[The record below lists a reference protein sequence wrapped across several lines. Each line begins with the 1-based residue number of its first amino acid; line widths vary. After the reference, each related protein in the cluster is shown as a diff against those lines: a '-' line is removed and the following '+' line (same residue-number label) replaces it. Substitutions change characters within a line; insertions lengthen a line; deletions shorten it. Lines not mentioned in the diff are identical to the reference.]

1 MIKSIYMAENVNYK
15 VLWVDDDL
23 SIIDGYAVRA
33 EEYNLELDHA
43 SNWEEAELKLRTHFR
58 EYSAI
63 ILDAN
68 CKLKPSDRTPSE
80 YFLGQVSVRLARIFG
95 EKHEFIPWYVL
106 SAGTMSN
113 YKTVLAL
120 INTDERKEMEPD
132 WGKLQY
138 QKDGSGDDDPSLLF
152 KKIKEIAEK
161 KTINKVLFRHAEVFK
176 YLGAGNLIDSIQA
189 RSYVLKMLSA
199 LYNPEENLNF
209 EYEGNP
215 LRKVLEHLFRTV
227 HKYGLIPDKC
237 IENDRVNLQDSS
249 RFLAGLEIRYTSS
262 PTVQKIR
269 FGEAGDGKEGK
280 GGDKISSSEIASGIV
295 SILDFSNQDSHTGED
310 TPYTI
315 EEDKKEIFFGCVL
328 YLAQAIKFFGRY
340 IEEHPNREDNLA
352 KHQIV
357 LEESKGGKPHASKSE
372 KRLGYAPKILSR
384 EELIGSTGCVTNE
397 DKFYAVRGCCK
408 LQRKEDLGKQIKI
421 IELIDNEGNDK
432 ECYPYIVTKKELIE

>member
-15 VLWVDDDL
+15 VLWVDDEL
-23 SIIDGYAVRA
+23 SIIKGYAVRA
-33 EEYNLELDHA
+33 EGYNLELDHA
-43 SNWEEAELKLRTHFR
+43 SNWEEAELKLRTHFK

-68 CKLKPSDRTPSE
+68 CKLKPSDSTPSK
-80 YFLGQVSVRLARIFG
+80 YFLGQVSVRMARIFG

-106 SAGTMSN
+106 SAGTMSD
-113 YKTVLAL
+113 YDIVLEL
-120 INTDERKEMEPD
+120 INTDERKEMESE

-209 EYEGNP
+209 VYEGNP
-215 LRKVLEHLFRTV
+215 LRKVLEYLFRGA
-227 HKYGLIPDKC
+227 HRHGLIPDQC
-237 IENDRVNLQDSS
+237 IENGRVNLQDSS

-269 FGEAGDGKEGK
+269 FGEAGDAIFNQEV
-280 GGDKISSSEIASGIV
+280 ASV
-295 SILDFSNQDSHTGED
+295 VLSILKFTNQDSHTGED

-328 YLAQAIKFFGRY
+328 HLAQAIKFLGRY
-340 IEEHPNREDNLA
+340 IEEHPNPEDNCT
-352 KHQIV
+352 KHLRVQ
-357 LEESKGGKPHASKSE
+357 S
-372 KRLGYAPKILSR
+372 
-384 EELIGSTGCVTNE
+384 
-397 DKFYAVRGCCK
+397 
-408 LQRKEDLGKQIKI
+408 
-421 IELIDNEGNDK
+421 
-432 ECYPYIVTKKELIE
+432 

>member
-15 VLWVDDDL
+15 VLWVDDDK
-23 SIIDGYAVRA
+23 SIIEGYAVRA
-33 EEYNLELDHA
+33 EGYNLELDHA

-68 CKLKPSDRTPSE
+68 CKLKPSDLKPNE

-106 SAGTMSN
+106 SAGTMKDYN
-113 YKTVLAL
+113 IVLAL

-152 KKIKEIAEK
+152 KKIKEIAEN

-209 EYEGNP
+209 VYEGNP
-215 LRKVLEHLFRTV
+215 LRKVLEHLFRGA
-227 HKYGLIPDKC
+227 HRHGLIPDQC
-237 IENDRVNLQDSS
+237 IKNGRVNLQDSS
-249 RFLAGLEIRYTSS
+249 RCLAGSEIRSASS
-262 PTVQKIR
+262 HK
-269 FGEAGDGKEGK
+269 K
-280 GGDKISSSEIASGIV
+280 KISCDPIFNQEVASV
-295 SILDFSNQDSHTGED
+295 VLSILNFTNQDSHTGED

-315 EEDKKEIFFGCVL
+315 EEDKREIFFGYVL
-328 YLAQAIKFFGRY
+328 HLAQAIKCLGRY
-340 IEEHPNREDNLA
+340 IEMHSNPEDNRT
-352 KHQIV
+352 KHPLVQ
-357 LEESKGGKPHASKSE
+357 S
-372 KRLGYAPKILSR
+372 
-384 EELIGSTGCVTNE
+384 
-397 DKFYAVRGCCK
+397 
-408 LQRKEDLGKQIKI
+408 
-421 IELIDNEGNDK
+421 
-432 ECYPYIVTKKELIE
+432 